1 MSRHWHEVHAHL
13 LHQTT
18 RASFQ
23 QTYRKIARRRR
34 ELSGFADPGA
44 ALAFLQDKTGQGG
57 RKNGLLRALVGEAQS
72 GDHETADT
80 AISLVILALWPG
92 LDALRKRLL
101 RGFPEG
107 PDVLTGEL
115 VGRLSQAIATADLE
129 RVTWVAATFLRNI
142 ERDIKRELVRRA
154 DVVCD
159 VPVEECPDLCDRS
172 AYWGA
177 GVLETLRRQV
187 GSDADLVMSVAVF
200 GFSQK
205 EAARALGLSYE
216 AARKR
221 YQRAISRLSEK
232 LGSSDA

>member
-13 LHQTT
+13 LQQTT
-18 RASFQ
+18 RATFQ
-23 QTYRKIARRRR
+23 DKYRKIARRRR
-34 ELSGFADPGA
+34 ELSSFADPGA
-44 ALAFLQDKTGQGG
+44 ALAFLHEKAGAG
-57 RKNGLLRALVGEAQS
+57 RPKNALLRALVVEAQS
-72 GDHETADT
+72 CEHDTAGT

-107 PDVLTGEL
+107 PDVLAGEL
-115 VGRLSQAIATADLE
+115 TGRLSQAIITADLD
-129 RVTWVAATFLRNI
+129 RVTWIAGTFLRNI
-142 ERDIKRELVRRA
+142 ERDIKRDLVRRA
-154 DVVCD
+154 DVVCN

-172 AYWGA
+172 EYRDVGI
-177 GVLETLRRQV
+177 LEALRRQV
-187 GSDADLVMSVAVF
+187 GPDADLVMAVAVF

-232 LGSSDA
+232 FAPSND